1 MRLVQRHGRID
12 RIGSRHHHIHLR
24 CFFPDRD
31 LEALLRL
38 EGRLQRKLKQAAAA
52 FGRAEVP
59 PGVSEVDRVLSET
72 REEIERL
79 SREDASL
86 FSDTGSASASCEEF
100 QRRVAKALESQATRR
115 SVLDLPWGGGSGL
128 QREGA
133 DHGIVFCARVA
144 DHPRPAFRYV
154 PLDDALRTRTIDH
167 HPDVAADL
175 LTCLHQADP
184 RRADVPADL
193 PSDLRDAAF
202 DSWAVAQRSI
212 YQEWMRRTDPATFE
226 PSVPKAMRDAAD
238 LVRRHGRRSG
248 TPRIPWCGDSTKTS
262 TYRSSGRSARSCEAR
277 AMTWPLPG

>member
-12 RIGSRHHHIHLR
+12 RIGSRHHHIYLR

-38 EGRLQRKLKQAAAA
+38 EERLQRKLKQAAAA
-52 FGRAEVP
+52 FGRAEVL
-59 PGVSEVDRVLSET
+59 PG
-72 REEIERL
+72 
-79 SREDASL
+79 
-86 FSDTGSASASCEEF
+86 
-100 QRRVAKALESQATRR
+100 
-115 SVLDLPWGGGSGL
+115 
-128 QREGA
+128 
-133 DHGIVFCARVA
+133 
-144 DHPRPAFRYV
+144 HPRPAFRYV
-154 PLDDALRTRTIDH
+154 ALDVALRMRTNDD

-184 RRADVPADL
+184 QRADVPADL

-202 DSWAVAQRSI
+202 DAWAVAQRSI